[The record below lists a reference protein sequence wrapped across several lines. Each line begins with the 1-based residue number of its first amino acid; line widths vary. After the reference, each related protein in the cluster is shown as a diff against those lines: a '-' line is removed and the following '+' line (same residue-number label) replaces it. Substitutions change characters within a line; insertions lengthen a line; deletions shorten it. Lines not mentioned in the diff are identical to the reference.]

1 MIRKFLLAVLLLF
14 WVVLPGF
21 SQEMKEESRLPK
33 GQFTF
38 APGAAIGYRS
48 FEKGTFLGDTYAV
61 GLSYRLTV
69 EVEFHGYPGVG
80 IYFDKQAARILDN
93 RFLGGFFKEV
103 RMPET
108 GVYLYHQVPVV
119 KNLDLRGELG
129 YGELQVIHGLSPSR
143 FILDYSN
150 FHGGLAFH
158 YNLAKEVNG
167 IFDLNLIVGGNY
179 GFLLGNDIVINA
191 ADRNYVQRATAIQGI
206 FGIRILYL

>member
-1 MIRKFLLAVLLLF
+1 MRRFLLAVLFLF
-14 WVVLPGF
+14 WVGLPGF
-21 SQEMKEESRLPK
+21 SQKIKEEPRLPK

-38 APGAAIGYRS
+38 APGAAMGYRS
-48 FEKGTFLGDTYAV
+48 FEKGTFLGDTYAM
-61 GLSYRLTV
+61 GLSYRLNID
-69 EVEFHGYPGVG
+69 VEFHGYPGIG
-80 IYFDKQAARILDN
+80 IYFDKQAASMLDN
-93 RFLGGFFKEV
+93 RFLGGFFTEV

-167 IFDLNLIVGGNY
+167 VFDLNLIFGGNY
-179 GFLLGNDIVINA
+179 SFLLGNDIVINA

>member
-1 MIRKFLLAVLLLF
+1 MIRRFLLAVLLLF

-21 SQEMKEESRLPK
+21 SQKIKEEPRLPK

-38 APGAAIGYRS
+38 APGAAMGYRS

-61 GLSYRLTV
+61 GLSYRLNI

-80 IYFDKQAARILDN
+80 IYFDKQAASILDN
-93 RFLGGFFKEV
+93 RFLGGFFTEV

-150 FHGGLAFH
+150 FHGGLAFN

-167 IFDLNLIVGGNY
+167 VFDLNLIFGGNY
-179 GFLLGNDIVINA
+179 SFLQGNDIVINA
-191 ADRNYVQRATAIQGI
+191 ADRNYVQRASAIQGI

>member
-1 MIRKFLLAVLLLF
+1 MRRFLLAVLFLF
-14 WVVLPGF
+14 WVGLPGF
-21 SQEMKEESRLPK
+21 SQKIKEEPRLPK

-38 APGAAIGYRS
+38 APGAALGYRS
-48 FEKGTFLGDTYAV
+48 FEKGTFLGDTYAM
-61 GLSYRLTV
+61 GLSYRLNID
-69 EVEFHGYPGVG
+69 VEFHGYPGIG
-80 IYFDKQAARILDN
+80 IYFDKQAASMLDN
-93 RFLGGFFKEV
+93 RFLGGFFTEV

-119 KNLDLRGELG
+119 KDLDLRGELG

-167 IFDLNLIVGGNY
+167 VFDLNLIFGGNY
-179 GFLLGNDIVINA
+179 SFLLGNDIVINA